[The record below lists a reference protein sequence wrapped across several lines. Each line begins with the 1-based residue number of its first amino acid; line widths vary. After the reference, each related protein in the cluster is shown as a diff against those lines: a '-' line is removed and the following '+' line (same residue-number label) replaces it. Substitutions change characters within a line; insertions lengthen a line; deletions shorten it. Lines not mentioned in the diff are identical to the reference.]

1 MDKKVQTG
9 DVLMKNRDVFHRELK
24 MYINKKLYEK
34 NLISEDAYLNAKEVL
49 IKQAG

>member
-1 MDKKVQTG
+1 MDKKVQA
-9 DVLMKNRDVFHRELK
+9 DSILKRNRDVFHRELK

-34 NLISEDAYLNAKEVL
+34 NLISEDAYLNAKEYL